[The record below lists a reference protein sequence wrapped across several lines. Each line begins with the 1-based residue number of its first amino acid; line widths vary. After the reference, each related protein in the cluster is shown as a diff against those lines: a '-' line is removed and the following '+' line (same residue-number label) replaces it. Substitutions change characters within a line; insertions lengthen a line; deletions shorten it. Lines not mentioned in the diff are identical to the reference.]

1 MKIPKFIT
9 SYWFIGITITVIFLV
24 LFLWGFRPLAYL
36 ENRAYDCLSRVNDE
50 SSRTPVVI
58 VAVDDKSINDLG
70 PWPWP
75 RRYFAD
81 AVNRLSKSGV
91 RIIGLHIPFSQMD
104 PNPGLR
110 EMRKI
115 RKSLAGNR
123 KLLKYKAIAGVY
135 KSMKEGEK
143 KADHDTKLISAV
155 KSSKRVILPSLM
167 TTGQPP
173 GKKKPAFPTY
183 LKRNSTLLGDQS
195 GKSQNMP
202 FILKNPLTLS
212 RYEPIKV
219 SGIISPFGTL
229 AEHAIAI
236 GFSNYFPDRDGIVR
250 DVPLFV
256 SYNNRS
262 YPSFALQVALKYNG
276 LDEKHVK
283 FTKEKQGFLG
293 LKAQSLMIPTD
304 SRYNM
309 FISFRSVK
317 TPFTVYS
324 FSDILDIKLDISALK
339 KKIVLVGITAQGLD
353 RSYRTPYLQDISD
366 VELTANTLNTI
377 LSGNYSVRPSWAF
390 LLETFMILNFGIFIS
405 IFVPKLRKKISA
417 LLIGISL
424 ITWGI
429 FSLILLLGFGIW
441 IKAVSSI
448 LFCIFGYSSVLL
460 IQFIITYR
468 HDIESEAFE
477 SNKMLGL
484 TLQSQGMLDLAFEK
498 FMKCPVNDE
507 SRRLLYNLGLDF
519 ERKRM
524 LNKAVSVYERI
535 LKNGTYKDIEERIK
549 RLKTVSE
556 AAVPGTEEYT
566 DDRTMY
572 LQDETTKPTLGRYE
586 VVEELG
592 RGAMG
597 TVYLGKDPKINRNVA
612 IKTLKYG
619 DMAQEHLKE
628 FKEEFF
634 REAEAAGTLSHP
646 NIMTI
651 YDIGEEHDMAYIAME
666 LLKGKDLTEY
676 TQEGNLLSP
685 GKVLRI
691 ISSVAEALD
700 YAHENGVV
708 HRDIKPANI
717 MLLEDGTVKVADFGI
732 ATIKATAE
740 KSDETATIIGT
751 PNYMSPEQIS
761 GKKVD
766 GRSDFFS
773 LGCVTYELLSGEKPF
788 KAESMA
794 ALTKNI
800 TQGRHKPI
808 NKLVP
813 LLAPCCKKIIDKLLA
828 KAVTRRYQKGKDIV
842 SDIQECLEDVD

>member
-1 MKIPKFIT
+1 
-9 SYWFIGITITVIFLV
+9 
-24 LFLWGFRPLAYL
+24 
-36 ENRAYDCLSRVNDE
+36 
-50 SSRTPVVI
+50 
-58 VAVDDKSINDLG
+58 
-70 PWPWP
+70 
-75 RRYFAD
+75 
-81 AVNRLSKSGV
+81 
-91 RIIGLHIPFSQMD
+91 
-104 PNPGLR
+104 
-110 EMRKI
+110 
-115 RKSLAGNR
+115 
-123 KLLKYKAIAGVY
+123 
-135 KSMKEGEK
+135 MKESEK

-155 KSSKRVILPSLM
+155 KASKRVILPSLM
-167 TTGQPP
+167 TTGQHP

-183 LKRNSTLLGDQS
+183 LKRNSTLLGDQL
-195 GKSQNMP
+195 GKSQDIP
-202 FILKNPLTLS
+202 FILKNPLALS
-212 RYEPIKV
+212 RYKPIKV
-219 SGIISPFGTL
+219 SRIIPPFDRL

-236 GFSNYFPDRDGIVR
+236 GFGNYFPDRDGIVR

-256 SYNNRS
+256 SYSDRS

-293 LKAQSLMIPTD
+293 LKAQSLMIATD

-309 FISFRSVK
+309 FISFRSDK
-317 TPFTVYS
+317 ASFPVYS
-324 FSDILDIKLDISALK
+324 FSDILDKKLDISALK
-339 KKIVLVGITAQGLD
+339 KKIVLIGITAQGLE
-353 RSYRTPYLQDISD
+353 RSYRTPYLQNISD
-366 VELTANTLNTI
+366 VEMTANAVNTI
-377 LSGNYSVRPSWAF
+377 LSGNHSVRPSWAF
-390 LLETFMILNFGIFIS
+390 MLETFMILNFGIFIS
-405 IFVPKLRKKISA
+405 VFTTKLRRKISA
-417 LLIGISL
+417 LLISLSL

-448 LFCIFGYSSVLL
+448 LFCLVGYSSVVLL
-460 IQFIITYR
+460 VQFIITYR
-468 HDIESEAFE
+468 HSIESEAFE
-477 SNKMLGL
+477 SNRMLGL
-484 TLQSQGMLDLAFEK
+484 THQSQGMLDMAFEK
-498 FMKCPVNDE
+498 FMKCPVNEE

-535 LKNGTYKDIEERIK
+535 LKSGPYKDIEERIK
-549 RLKTVSE
+549 RLITVSE
-556 AAVPGTEEYT
+556 AAVPSTEEYT

-586 VVEELG
+586 VIEELG

-597 TVYLGKDPKINRNVA
+597 TVYIGKDPKINRNVA

-619 DMAQEHLKE
+619 DMAQEHLQE

-685 GKVLRI
+685 AKVLRI
-691 ISSVAEALD
+691 VSSVAEALD

-740 KSDETATIIGT
+740 KSVDTETIIGT

-761 GKKVD
+761 GKTVD

-773 LGCVTYELLSGEKPF
+773 LGCVTYELLSGDKPF
-788 KAESMA
+788 KAESME
-794 ALTKNI
+794 ALTKYI
-800 TQGRHKPI
+800 TQGKHKPI

-813 LLAPCCKKIIDKLLA
+813 LLAPCCKKIVDKLLA

>member
-1 MKIPKFIT
+1 MKIPKFVT
-9 SYWFIGITITVIFLV
+9 SYWFIGITITVVFLM

-36 ENRAYDCLSRVNDE
+36 ENRAYDCLSRIGAD
-50 SSRTPVVI
+50 SSRSPVVI

-75 RRYFAD
+75 RRYFSDMVTLLSGSGA
-81 AVNRLSKSGV
+81 RL
-91 RIIGLHIPFSQMD
+91 IGLHVPFSQKD

-115 RKSLAGNR
+115 RKDLAGNK
-123 KLLKYKAIAGVY
+123 KLLKYRAIAGVY
-135 KSMKEGEK
+135 RSLRAAEM
-143 KADHDTKLISAV
+143 KADHDRRLISSV
-155 KSSKRVILPSLM
+155 KSSKRVILPLLM
-167 TTGQPP
+167 TLEGFP
-173 GKKKPAFPTY
+173 GKKESSYPVY

-195 GKSQNMP
+195 SKSDSVK
-202 FILKNPLTLS
+202 FVLKNPLALS
-212 RYEPIKV
+212 RYEPIEV
-219 SGIISPFGTL
+219 SGIIPPFDAL
-229 AEHAIAI
+229 AAQAIAL

-256 SYNNRS
+256 TYNNRS

-276 LDEKHVK
+276 LDEKYVT

-304 SRYNM
+304 SRYTM
-309 FISFRSVK
+309 FISFRSNK
-317 TPFTVYS
+317 APFTIYS
-324 FSDILDIKLDISALK
+324 FSDILGKKLHLRSLK
-339 KKIVLVGITAQGLD
+339 KKIVLVGITAQGLE
-353 RSYRTPYLQDISD
+353 RSYRTPYLKDISD
-366 VELTANTLNTI
+366 VEMTANALNTI
-377 LSGNYSVRPSWAF
+377 LSGNYFVRPSWAF
-390 LLETFMILNFGIFIS
+390 LLESFVILAFGTFIS
-405 IFVPKLRKKISA
+405 VFVPNLRRKVSA
-417 LLIGISL
+417 VFIGASL
-424 ITWGI
+424 IMWGI
-429 FSLILLLGFGIW
+429 FSLILLLGFGLW

-448 LFCIFGYSSVLL
+448 LFCLVSYSAVLL
-460 IQFIITYR
+460 VQFIITYR
-468 HDIESEAFE
+468 HGIESEAFE

-484 TLQSQGMLDLAFEK
+484 TLQSQGMLDMAFEK

-535 LKNGTYKDIEERIK
+535 LKNGAYKDIEDRIN

-556 AAVPGTEEYT
+556 AALPVSEEYD

-586 VVEELG
+586 VIEELG

-619 DMAQEHLKE
+619 DMEQEHLQE
-628 FKEEFF
+628 FKVEFF

-685 GKVLRI
+685 EKVFRI

-717 MLLEDGTVKVADFGI
+717 MLLEDDTVKVADFGI
-732 ATIKATAE
+732 ATIKASTE
-740 KSDETATIIGT
+740 QSDKTATIIGT
-751 PNYMSPEQIS
+751 PNYMSPEQIT
-761 GKKVD
+761 GKDVD
-766 GRSDFFS
+766 GRTDFFS

-788 KAESMA
+788 KADSMA
-794 ALTKNI
+794 ALTKSI

-808 NKLVP
+808 TKLVP
-813 LLAPCCKKIIDKLLA
+813 LLAPCCKKIVDKLLA
-828 KAVTRRYQKGKDIV
+828 KSVSRRYQKGKDIV
-842 SDIQECLEDVD
+842 EDIQECLKEID